1 MAFHAQRARKTS
13 EDKCSLPKVT
23 MIIVLIVFV
32 IYGISLVFP
41 LLWAAINSF
50 RTRLDFAKYPMD
62 WFNFGK
68 WTLDNYAKAFSEY
81 NLFSMFLNSFI
92 LAVGGT
98 AGSTIACAMS
108 AYVVSKF
115 DFKGRNFIYGL
126 AITIMLIPT
135 SGSLAAQYKFMFESG
150 LANNH
155 LGIVLMY
162 SGGFGFNFFL
172 LYGFFKSLSWTY
184 AEAAQIDG
192 AGNFQIFLR
201 IMLPQAKPSL
211 FAVGIISFIGFWN
224 DYFTPYMYLR
234 EFPTLAVGIYQLQ
247 QEMSSRGS
255 NWPVVFSAMVLSSVP
270 VIVIF
275 AVFQKTI
282 IVNTVAGGLK
292 G

>member
-1 MAFHAQRARKTS
+1 MMHRQRAWKAS
-13 EDKCSLPKVT
+13 EDRCSLPRVT
-23 MIIVLIVFV
+23 MILVLIIF
-32 IYGISLVFP
+32 ILYGISLIFP

-50 RTRLDFAKYPMD
+50 RTRIDFARYPMD
-62 WFNFGK
+62 WFNFER
-68 WTLDNYAKAFSEY
+68 WTVDNYITAFSEY
-81 NLFSMFLNSFI
+81 NLFSMFANSLI

-98 AGSTIACAMS
+98 AGSTIACAVS
-108 AYVVSKF
+108 AYVVAKF
-115 DFKGRNFIYGL
+115 SFRGKNFIYGL

-155 LGIVLMY
+155 FGIILMY

-192 AGNFQIFLR
+192 AGHFR
-201 IMLPQAKPSL
+201 IYFTIMIPKAKPSL

-247 QEMSSRGS
+247 EEMSSRGS
-255 NWPVVFSAMVLSSVP
+255 NWPVIFAAMVLSSVP

-275 AVFQKTI
+275 AIFQKTI
-282 IVNTVAGGLK
+282 IANTVAGGLK